1 VFEVIFHNLRP
12 FFLGIFGNHEENKMA
27 SPLAVNTNVGSL
39 NAQRNLA
46 STGRAVNKSIQRLS
60 SGLKINSAS
69 DDAAGIAV
77 AEGLRA
83 QVGGFQQ
90 AAENANDAV
99 ALLATA
105 EGSYNAISDIMV
117 RMRELAV
124 QSSTDTLT
132 DKERAYIDTEYQDLS
147 SEITRI
153 SDVTEYNGINL
164 LDASSGDG
172 SGNMVFQV
180 GTRNSANDQITIAL
194 KDQDA
199 AALNLDTTDVGS
211 LATSQA
217 AITAIDTAI
226 DQLATDRATLGS
238 TSNEL
243 TLAVDN
249 LANTIENLSSAR
261 SQIED
266 ADIAA
271 ESAQFTKNNVL
282 MQAGVSMLAQAN
294 STPQMGLRLLG

>member
-1 VFEVIFHNLRP
+1 
-12 FFLGIFGNHEENKMA
+12 MA
-27 SPLAVNTNVGSL
+27 TPMAINTNVGSL
-39 NAQRNLA
+39 NAQRNL
-46 STGRAVNKSIQRLS
+46 SQVGRDVNKSIQRLS

-77 AEGLRA
+77 AEGLRV
-83 QVGGFQQ
+83 QLGGFEQ

-99 ALLATA
+99 AQLATA
-105 EGSYNAISDIMV
+105 EGAYNAISDIMI

-124 QSSTDTLT
+124 QSASDTLT
-132 DKERAYIDTEYQDLS
+132 DKERAYINTEFEDLT

-153 SDVTEYNGINL
+153 SDVTEYNGISL
-164 LDASSGDG
+164 LTGTSGAGADG
-172 SGNMVFQV
+172 AMVYQV
-180 GTRNSANDQITIAL
+180 GTRNSANDQIKITL

-199 AALNLDTTDVGS
+199 AALGVDAAAVDNL
-211 LATSQA
+211 ANAQA
-217 AITAIDTAI
+217 AITTIDTAI

-249 LANTIENLSSAR
+249 LANTVENLSAAR

-266 ADIAA
+266 ADVAA
-271 ESAQFTKNNVL
+271 ESAEFTKNQVL
-282 MQAGVSMLAQAN
+282 MQAGVSMLSQAN
-294 STPQMGLRLLG
+294 GIPQMSLRLLG

>member
-1 VFEVIFHNLRP
+1 
-12 FFLGIFGNHEENKMA
+12 MA

-39 NAQRNLA
+39 NAQRNLS
-46 STGRAVNKSIQRLS
+46 STGRAVNKSIERLS

-83 QVGGFQQ
+83 QIGGFQQ
-90 AAENANDAV
+90 ASENANDAV

-105 EGSYNAISDIMV
+105 EGAYNAISDIMV

-147 SEITRI
+147 AEITRI

-164 LDASSGDG
+164 LDGSSGDG
-172 SGNMVFQV
+172 SGAMVFQV
-180 GTRNSANDQITIAL
+180 GTRNTTNDQITITL

-199 AALNLDTTDVGS
+199 TALSLNTTGVDNL
-211 LATSQA
+211 ANSQA
-217 AITAIDTAI
+217 AITAIDAAI
-226 DQLATDRATLGS
+226 DTLATDRATLGS

-249 LANTIENLSSAR
+249 LANTIENLSAAR

-271 ESAQFTKNNVL
+271 ESAEFMKNQVL
-282 MQAGVSMLAQAN
+282 MQAGVSMLSQAN

>member
-1 VFEVIFHNLRP
+1 
-12 FFLGIFGNHEENKMA
+12 MA
-27 SPLAVNTNVGSL
+27 INTNVGSL
-39 NAQRNLA
+39 NAQRNL
-46 STGRAVNKSIQRLS
+46 SQVGRDVNKSIQRLS

-83 QVGGFQQ
+83 QLGGFEQ

-99 ALLATA
+99 AQLATA
-105 EGSYNAISDIMV
+105 EGAYNAISDIMI

-124 QSSTDTLT
+124 QSASDTLT
-132 DKERAYIDTEYQDLS
+132 DKERAYINTEFEDLT

-153 SDVTEYNGINL
+153 SDVTEYNGISL
-164 LDASSGDG
+164 LTGTSGAGSDG
-172 SGNMVFQV
+172 AMVYQV
-180 GTRNSANDQITIAL
+180 GTRNSANDQIKITL

-199 AALNLDTTDVGS
+199 AALGVDAAAVDNL
-211 LATSQA
+211 ANAQA
-217 AITAIDTAI
+217 AITTIDSAI

-249 LANTIENLSSAR
+249 LANTVENLSAAR

-266 ADIAA
+266 ADVAA
-271 ESAQFTKNNVL
+271 ESAEFTKNQVL
-282 MQAGVSMLAQAN
+282 MQAGVSMLSQAN
-294 STPQMGLRLLG
+294 GIPQMSLRLLG

>member
-1 VFEVIFHNLRP
+1 
-12 FFLGIFGNHEENKMA
+12 MA
-27 SPLAVNTNVGSL
+27 TPMAINTNVGSL
-39 NAQRNLA
+39 NAQRNL
-46 STGRAVNKSIQRLS
+46 SQVGRDVNKSIQRLS

-83 QVGGFQQ
+83 QLGGFEQ

-99 ALLATA
+99 AQLATA
-105 EGSYNAISDIMV
+105 EGAYNAISDIMI

-124 QSSTDTLT
+124 QSASDTLT
-132 DKERAYIDTEYQDLS
+132 DKERAYINTEFEDLT

-153 SDVTEYNGINL
+153 SDVTEYNGISL
-164 LDASSGDG
+164 LTGTSGAGADG
-172 SGNMVFQV
+172 AMVYQV
-180 GTRNSANDQITIAL
+180 GTRNSANDQIKITL

-199 AALNLDTTDVGS
+199 AALGVDAAAVDNL
-211 LATSQA
+211 ANAQA
-217 AITAIDTAI
+217 AITTIDSAI

-249 LANTIENLSSAR
+249 LANTVENLSAAR

-266 ADIAA
+266 ADVAA
-271 ESAQFTKNNVL
+271 ESAEFTKNQVL
-282 MQAGVSMLAQAN
+282 MQAGVSMLSQAN
-294 STPQMGLRLLG
+294 GIPQMSLRLLG

>member
-1 VFEVIFHNLRP
+1 
-12 FFLGIFGNHEENKMA
+12 MA

-39 NAQRNLA
+39 NAQRNL
-46 STGRAVNKSIQRLS
+46 STTGRAVNKSIERLS

-83 QVGGFQQ
+83 QIGGFQQ
-90 AAENANDAV
+90 ASENANDAV

-147 SEITRI
+147 AEITRI

-164 LDASSGDG
+164 LDGTSGDG
-172 SGNMVFQV
+172 SGAMVFQV
-180 GTRNSANDQITIAL
+180 GTRNTVNDQIGITL

-199 AALNLDTTDVGS
+199 AALALDTTGVDN
-211 LATSQA
+211 LANSQA
-217 AITAIDTAI
+217 AITAIDIAI

-238 TSNEL
+238 TFNEL
-243 TLAVDN
+243 TFVVDN
-249 LANTIENLSSAR
+249 LANIIENLSSVW

-266 ADIAA
+266 VDIAV
-271 ESAQFTKNNVL
+271 ESVEFIKNNVL
-282 MQAGVSMLAQAN
+282 M
-294 STPQMGLRLLG
+294 

>member
-1 VFEVIFHNLRP
+1 
-12 FFLGIFGNHEENKMA
+12 MA
-27 SPLAVNTNVGSL
+27 SPLAINTNSNSL
-39 NAQRNLA
+39 NAQRNLMK
-46 STGRAVNKSIQRLS
+46 TGRAVNQSIERLS

-77 AEGLRA
+77 AEGLKA

-90 AAENANDAV
+90 ATENANDAV

-105 EGSYNAISDIMV
+105 EGAYNAISDIMV

-124 QSSTDTLT
+124 QASTDTLT

-147 SEITRI
+147 AEITRI
-153 SDVTEYNGINL
+153 SDVTEYNGIKL
-164 LDASSGDG
+164 LDGSSGAASDG
-172 SGNMVFQV
+172 AMVFQV
-180 GTRNSANDQITIAL
+180 GTRNSANDRIGITL

-199 AALNLDTTDVGS
+199 TALGLNASAVDD
-211 LATSQA
+211 LANAQA
-217 AITAIDTAI
+217 AIDSIDAAIDL
-226 DQLATDRATLGS
+226 LATDRATLGS

-249 LANTIENLSSAR
+249 LANTVENLSSAR

-266 ADIAA
+266 ADVAA
-271 ESAQFTKNNVL
+271 ESATFTKNQVL
-282 MQAGVSMLAQAN
+282 MQAGVSMLSQAN
-294 STPQMGLRLLG
+294 GIPQMGLRLIG

>member
-1 VFEVIFHNLRP
+1 
-12 FFLGIFGNHEENKMA
+12 MA

-39 NAQRNLA
+39 NAQRNL
-46 STGRAVNKSIQRLS
+46 SKVGRDVNQSIERLS

-83 QVGGFQQ
+83 QIGGFSQ
-90 AAENANDAV
+90 ASENANDAV
-99 ALLATA
+99 AMLATA
-105 EGSYNAISDIMV
+105 EGAYNAISDIMV

-124 QSSTDTLT
+124 QASTDTLT
-132 DKERAYIDTEYQDLS
+132 NKERNYIDTEYQDLS
-147 SEITRI
+147 AEITRI
-153 SDVTEYNGINL
+153 SDVTEYNGISL
-164 LDASSGDG
+164 LNGTSGDG

-180 GTRNSANDQITIAL
+180 GTRNSANDQITIQL

-199 AALNLDTTDVGS
+199 AALSLDTTAVDN
-211 LATSQA
+211 LANAQA
-217 AITAIDTAI
+217 AITAIDSAI
-226 DQLATDRATLGS
+226 DTLATDRATLGS

-271 ESAQFTKNNVL
+271 ESAEFTKNQVL
-282 MQAGVSMLAQAN
+282 MQAGVSMLSQAN

>member
-1 VFEVIFHNLRP
+1 
-12 FFLGIFGNHEENKMA
+12 MA

-39 NAQRNLA
+39 NAQRNL
-46 STGRAVNKSIQRLS
+46 STTGRAVNKSIERLS

-83 QVGGFQQ
+83 QIGGFQQ
-90 AAENANDAV
+90 ASENANDAV

-147 SEITRI
+147 AEITRI

-164 LDASSGDG
+164 LDGTSGDG
-172 SGNMVFQV
+172 SGAMVFQV
-180 GTRNSANDQITIAL
+180 GTRNTVNDQIGITL

-199 AALNLDTTDVGS
+199 AALALDTTGVDN
-211 LATSQA
+211 LANSQA

-271 ESAQFTKNNVL
+271 ESAEFTKNNVL
-282 MQAGVSMLAQAN
+282 MQAGVSMLSQAN
-294 STPQMGLRLLG
+294 STPQMGLRFFG

>member
-1 VFEVIFHNLRP
+1 
-12 FFLGIFGNHEENKMA
+12 
-27 SPLAVNTNVGSL
+27 
-39 NAQRNLA
+39 
-46 STGRAVNKSIQRLS
+46 
-60 SGLKINSAS
+60 
-69 DDAAGIAV
+69 
-77 AEGLRA
+77 
-83 QVGGFQQ
+83 
-90 AAENANDAV
+90 
-99 ALLATA
+99 
-105 EGSYNAISDIMV
+105 
-117 RMRELAV
+117 MRELAV

-147 SEITRI
+147 AEITRI

-164 LDASSGDG
+164 LDGTSGDG
-172 SGNMVFQV
+172 SGAMVFQV
-180 GTRNSANDQITIAL
+180 GTRNTTNDQITITL

-199 AALNLDTTDVGS
+199 TALALNTTSVDD
-211 LATSQA
+211 LANSQA

-249 LANTIENLSSAR
+249 LANTIENLSAAR

-271 ESAQFTKNNVL
+271 ESAEFTKNQVL
-282 MQAGVSMLAQAN
+282 MQAGVSMLSQAN